1 MQLYKLMQCK
11 QAAGYAV
18 LDLFT
23 LNKPSALPLVI
34 SNDPPASADPST
46 VARNIIIVICTNMH
60 GYGCSIDIVAIKV
73 L

>member
-1 MQLYKLMQCK
+1 MQCT

-46 VARNIIIVICTNMH
+46 VAGKKYNYSNMYIH
-60 GYGCSIDIVAIKV
+60 AWV
-73 L
+73 